1 MKRKKIEE
9 RFRAIVVD
17 ILNVE
22 ESELKDGARF
32 ENDLY
37 ADSLDILV
45 IAMETEREFGISIP
59 DEEADSVVTYGDA
72 LDLITRK
79 IEEQ

>member
-1 MKRKKIEE
+1 MERKEIEE

-17 ILNVE
+17 ILNVG

-32 ENDLY
+32 EKELY
-37 ADSLDILV
+37 ADSLDILEIV
-45 IAMETEREFGISIP
+45 MEAEREFGISIP

>member
-1 MKRKKIEE
+1 MKRKEIEE

-32 ENDLY
+32 EKDLY
-37 ADSLDILV
+37 ADSIDNIEIV
-45 IAMETEREFGISIP
+45 METEREFGISIP
-59 DEEADSVVTYGDA
+59 DEEAERVVTYGDA

-79 IEEQ
+79 IEKQ

>member
-1 MKRKKIEE
+1 MKRKEIEE

-32 ENDLY
+32 EYDLY
-37 ADSLDILV
+37 ADSLDILEIV
-45 IAMETEREFGISIP
+45 MEAEKEFGISIP
-59 DEEADSVVTYGDA
+59 DEEAERVVTYGDA

>member
-1 MKRKKIEE
+1 MKRKEIEE

-22 ESELKDGARF
+22 ESELKDSARF
-32 ENDLY
+32 EKDLY
-37 ADSLDILV
+37 ADSLDSLEIV
-45 IAMETEREFGISIP
+45 MEAEREFGISIP

>member
-1 MKRKKIEE
+1 MKRKEIEE
-9 RFRAIVVD
+9 RFMAIVVD

-32 ENDLY
+32 QKDLY
-37 ADSLDILV
+37 VDSLDSVEIV
-45 IAMETEREFGISIP
+45 IETEKEFGISIP
-59 DEEADSVVTYGDA
+59 DKELLNVVTYGDA

>member
-1 MKRKKIEE
+1 MERKEIEE
-9 RFRAIVVD
+9 RFRAIVMNT
-17 ILNVE
+17 LNVE

-32 ENDLY
+32 EKDLY
-37 ADSLDILV
+37 ADSLDSIEIV
-45 IAMETEREFGISIP
+45 IETEKEFGISIP
-59 DEEADSVVTYGDA
+59 DNEILNVVTYGDA

>member
-1 MKRKKIEE
+1 MKRKEIEE

-32 ENDLY
+32 EDDLY
-37 ADSLDILV
+37 ADSLDILEIV
-45 IAMETEREFGISIP
+45 MEAEREFGISIP
-59 DEEADSVVTYGDA
+59 DEEAGSVVTYGDA
-72 LDLITRK
+72 LDLITRN